1 MYGERDNPYAAL
13 SWLGQRLESTLAP
26 EAVLPIIVETVA
38 QTLKLPYAAI
48 SLSMPSDASVS
59 DEHYPIVA
67 TYGSP
72 VADALSIPLVYQ
84 GETIGALIVGSRAGE
99 TFSTADRHLLDDL
112 ARQAGVAVH
121 AVRLTRDL
129 QRSRQRLVTTREEER
144 RRLRRDLH
152 DGLGSQLA
160 ALHLRAD
167 TLRTLI
173 PDEATAARELVS
185 ELRDEIH
192 DAIGDIRRL
201 VYELRPP
208 ALDELGLIGAMRALA
223 AQSTSHNGL
232 QVTIDAKEP
241 LPQLPAAVEVAAYRI
256 TQEALANVVHHS
268 NARNCVVRLKFA
280 EDLSMEIEDN
290 GVGLPAIS
298 QAGVGLRSMR
308 ERAAELGGTCI
319 VENSLNSGV
328 RVVVR
333 LPLPSEAE

>member
-1 MYGERDNPYAAL
+1 
-13 SWLGQRLESTLAP
+13 
-26 EAVLPIIVETVA
+26 
-38 QTLKLPYAAI
+38 
-48 SLSMPSDASVS
+48 
-59 DEHYPIVA
+59 
-67 TYGSP
+67 
-72 VADALSIPLVYQ
+72 
-84 GETIGALIVGSRAGE
+84 
-99 TFSTADRHLLDDL
+99 
-112 ARQAGVAVH
+112 
-121 AVRLTRDL
+121 
-129 QRSRQRLVTTREEER
+129 
-144 RRLRRDLH
+144 
-152 DGLGSQLA
+152 LGSQLA

-256 TQEALANVVHHS
+256 TQEALANVVHHAC
-268 NARNCVVRLKFA
+268 ARDCVVRLKFA